1 MGEPHS
7 TDKGEPSGSEGMSG
21 RMAIVRTP
29 SVIFASGLLA
39 CVVLVSGCGPA
50 DPPPPSPAP
59 TSSLVAPLGGQTETE
74 WGVIWDTLPAD
85 FPVYEGAVPSE
96 ESANGPASAN
106 LVVDG
111 VDPSAVATWTDSALS
126 NAGFTIT
133 GGQESME
140 DGSIALEAVRSTDCR
155 VLVTS
160 APLGAMTAIR
170 ILYGAGCPAP

>member
-1 MGEPHS
+1 
-7 TDKGEPSGSEGMSG
+7 
-21 RMAIVRTP
+21 MAIMR
-29 SVIFASGLLA
+29 SHSARLAAGLLVCA
-39 CVVLVSGCGPA
+39 VLVAACGTTAPSS
-50 DPPPPSPAP
+50 PSPTP
-59 TSSLVAPLGGQTETE
+59 TSSLGAALPGQTETE

-96 ESANGPASAN
+96 ESASGPASAN

-126 NAGFTIT
+126 DAGFTIT

-140 DGSIALEAVRSTDCR
+140 DGSIALDAVRGTDCR

-160 APLGAMTAIR
+160 APLGSFTSIT
-170 ILYGAGCPAP
+170 ILYGSSCPNP